1 MGMPTSLAP
10 ESFNLLP
17 RGGEGEPYTCPDP
30 SGASSAKQKLLSFGA
45 QPIDMAVA
53 MLENGCAFT
62 AAYSAGNNKQD
73 DAAELGVYRNNWH
86 MIRTYCEP
94 FKGASAGEWFNRGQE
109 LHNDVQIATAC
120 QRQLWDALGPDQ
132 YFSLQRGG
140 LGNMGAGS
148 HYKEYV
154 YKYLDFLNRNG
165 GEHLKDGMATY
176 WNVAS
181 M

>member
-1 MGMPTSLAP
+1 
-10 ESFNLLP
+10 
-17 RGGEGEPYTCPDP
+17 
-30 SGASSAKQKLLSFGA
+30 
-45 QPIDMAVA
+45 MAVA

-62 AAYSAGNNKQD
+62 AAYSAGNNKRD

-132 YFSLQRGG
+132 YFGLQRFVGVIMTRDVMSSLIIPIRGG
-140 LGNMGAGS
+140 LGNMGAGA